1 VYGKNFYSIFAKN
14 INIALCIFVMPKEE
28 LKMINSAILVVIAIV
43 IYIVFYYTYGKS
55 LQNKVVKADNQRP
68 TPAHT
73 KFDGVDYVPAHPMVL
88 YGHHFASIA
97 GAGPIVGPAMAM
109 AWGWL
114 PGLIWVW
121 FGNIFIGAVH
131 DYLSLMASVRYDGKS
146 IQWISGK
153 LMGRGTG
160 VAFQMYIWFTLMLVV
175 AAFVAVVAKLVTLT
189 PQAATATLM
198 LLLVAIIVGLLM
210 YKVKL
215 NFYVTTVIGIILLIL
230 AVWIGYT
237 YPLILVP
244 GQTVADSAEF
254 LAAYHY
260 WNIILWIYIIVAS
273 SLPVWILL
281 QPRDYLN
288 AYILW
293 FGLALGAIAFIG
305 LFKAVEVP
313 SYTMWSANVVGGL
326 PSPFWP
332 TIPLVIACG
341 ALSGFHSLVGSGT
354 SSKQL
359 DKEVHGLMVGY
370 GGMFTEGFLST
381 LVIASIAVYGLQL
394 TGLTAAE
401 WGTKYITVGG
411 LGTFIASYAQ
421 GAHDFFGM
429 DLVMAKT
436 FVVLWVSAFALTSL
450 DTATRLGRFSWQ
462 ELFSMVTKDTSA
474 GWYKAIT
481 NKWVASFIIS
491 AFGVYLAWNASYKV
505 LWPAFAGMNQ
515 MLASIA
521 MMTAAL
527 WVAKIQRA
535 GKWTYAVLI
544 PALFLWITVT
554 AALLWYLVVV
564 VPHMAQVGTQISVGL
579 ITLIGLILNFV
590 LAYEFYVSW
599 KKPAEE
605 YGVAPS

>member
-1 VYGKNFYSIFAKN
+1 
-14 INIALCIFVMPKEE
+14 M
-28 LKMINSAILVVIAIV
+28 NSAMLIIIAIV
-43 IYIVFYYTYGKS
+43 IYLVFYFTYGKG
-55 LQNKVVKADNQRP
+55 LQKYVVKADNNRP

-73 KFDGVDYVPAHPMVL
+73 KYDGVDYVPAHPVVL

-97 GAGPIVGPAMAM
+97 GAGPIVGPALAM

-121 FGNIFIGAVH
+121 FGNVFIGAVH

-175 AAFVAVVAKLVTLT
+175 AAFVAVVAKLVTTT
-189 PQAATATLM
+189 PEAATATLM
-198 LLLVAIIVGLLM
+198 LLLIAIIVGFLM
-210 YKVKL
+210 YKAKL
-215 NFYVTTVIGIILLIL
+215 NFYVTTVIGIALLIFG
-230 AVWIGYT
+230 VWIGYT
-237 YPLILVP
+237 NPLIFVP
-244 GQTVADSAEF
+244 GQTVVDSAEY
-254 LAAYHY
+254 LTAYHY
-260 WNIILWIYIIVAS
+260 WNIILFVYIIIAS
-273 SLPVWILL
+273 SLPVWVLL

-293 FGLALGAIAFIG
+293 FGLALGAISFIG
-305 LFKAVEVP
+305 LFKAIEVP
-313 SYTMWSANVVGGL
+313 AYTMWSANVVGGL

-359 DKEVHGLMVGY
+359 DKEIHGLMVGY

-421 GAHDFFGM
+421 GAHDFFGI
-429 DLVMAKT
+429 DLTLAKT
-436 FVVLWVSAFALTSL
+436 FAVLWVSAFALTSL

-474 GWYKAIT
+474 GWYKVIT
-481 NKWVASFIIS
+481 NKWLASIII
-491 AFGVYLAWNASYKV
+491 ALFGTYLAWNASYKV

-515 MLASIA
+515 LLASIA

-554 AALLWYLVVV
+554 AGLLWYLVVV
-564 VPHMAQVGTQISVGL
+564 VPSMTKVGTQIAVGL
-579 ITLIGLILNFV
+579 ITLIGLLLNFV
-590 LAYEFYVSW
+590 LAYEFYISW

-605 YGVAPS
+605 YGAAAPS

>member
-1 VYGKNFYSIFAKN
+1 
-14 INIALCIFVMPKEE
+14 M
-28 LKMINSAILVVIAIV
+28 NSAILVFIAIV
-43 IYIVFYYTYGKS
+43 IYIVLYFTYGKS
-55 LQNKVVKADNQRP
+55 LQNKVVKARADRP

-73 KFDGVDYVPAHPMVL
+73 KYDGVDYVPAHPMVL

-114 PGLIWVW
+114 PGLLWVW
-121 FGNIFIGAVH
+121 FGNVFIGAVH

-146 IQWISGK
+146 IQWVSGK

-160 VAFQMYIWFTLMLVV
+160 VSFQMYIWFTLMLVV
-175 AAFVAVVAKLVTLT
+175 AAFVAVVAKLLTIT
-189 PQAATATLM
+189 PQAATATML
-198 LLLVAIIVGLLM
+198 LLLVAIFIGWLM
-210 YKVKL
+210 YKIKL
-215 NFYVTTVIGIILLIL
+215 NFYVSTAIGIFLLIL
-230 AVWIGYT
+230 VVWLGYT
-237 YPLILVP
+237 YPLIFVP
-244 GQTVADSAEF
+244 GQTKVGTPEF
-254 LAAYHY
+254 LQAYHY
-260 WNIILWIYIIVAS
+260 WTIIMWIYIIIAS

-288 AYILW
+288 SYLLW
-293 FGLALGAIAFIG
+293 FGLAMGAIAFIG
-305 LFKAVEVP
+305 LFKVVEVP
-313 SYTMWSANVVGGL
+313 AYTMWSANVVGGL

-359 DKEVHGLMVGY
+359 DKEIHGLMVGY

-411 LGTFIASYAQ
+411 LGTFVAAYAQ
-421 GAHDFFGM
+421 GAHDFFGLN
-429 DLVMAKT
+429 LVVAKT

-462 ELFSMVTKDTSA
+462 ELFSMVAKDTKA
-474 GWYKAIT
+474 GWYKFVT
-481 NKWVASFIIS
+481 NKWFASFIIS

-535 GKWTYAVLI
+535 GNWTYAVLI

-564 VPHMAQVGTQISVGL
+564 VPHMTHVGTMIAVGL
-579 ITLIGLILNFV
+579 ITVIGLILNFV

-599 KKPAEE
+599 KKPSEE
-605 YGVAPS
+605 FGVAPS

>member
-1 VYGKNFYSIFAKN
+1 
-14 INIALCIFVMPKEE
+14 M
-28 LKMINSAILVVIAIV
+28 NSAILVLIAVV
-43 IYIVFYYTYGKS
+43 IYIVLYYTYGKS
-55 LQNKVVKADNQRP
+55 LQKKVVKADPKRP

-73 KFDGVDYVPAHPMVL
+73 KYDGVDYVPAHPMVL

-114 PGLIWVW
+114 PGLLWVW
-121 FGNIFIGAVH
+121 FGNVFIGAVH

-146 IQWISGK
+146 IQWVSGK
-153 LMGRGTG
+153 LMGHGTG
-160 VAFQMYIWFTLMLVV
+160 VSFQMYIWFTLMLVV
-175 AAFVAVVAKLVTLT
+175 AAFVAVVSKLLT
-189 PQAATATLM
+189 IVPQAATATM
-198 LLLVAIIVGLLM
+198 LLLVVAVFLGWLM
-210 YKVKL
+210 YRVKL
-215 NFYVTTVIGIILLIL
+215 NFYVSTAIGLFLLGL
-230 AVWIGYT
+230 VVWLGYN
-237 YPLILVP
+237 YPLIFVQ
-244 GQTVADSAEF
+244 GQTHVGT
-254 LAAYHY
+254 AAYMQAYRY
-260 WNIILWIYIIVAS
+260 WVIIMWIYIIIAS

-281 QPRDYLN
+281 QPRDYINSYL
-288 AYILW
+288 LW
-293 FGLALGAIAFIG
+293 FGLAMGAIAFIG
-305 LFKAVEVP
+305 LFKTVNVP
-313 SYTMWSANVVGGL
+313 AYTMWSANVVGKL

-359 DKEVHGLMVGY
+359 DNEIHGLMVGY
-370 GGMFTEGFLST
+370 GGMFTEGFLAT
-381 LVIASIAVYGLQL
+381 LVIASIGVYGLQL
-394 TGLTAAE
+394 TGLTAAQ
-401 WGTKYITVGG
+401 WGTKYISVGG

-421 GAHDFFGM
+421 GAHDFFG
-429 DLVMAKT
+429 LNLTIAKT

-462 ELFSMVTKDTSA
+462 ELFSMVSKDTSA
-474 GWYKAIT
+474 GWYKVIT

-491 AFGVYLAWNASYKV
+491 AFGVYLAWGASYKV

-535 GKWTYAVLI
+535 GNWTWAVLI

-564 VPHMAQVGTQISVGL
+564 VPHISNLGTEIAVGI
-579 ITLIGLILNFV
+579 ITVIGLLLNFV

-605 YGVAPS
+605 FGVAPS